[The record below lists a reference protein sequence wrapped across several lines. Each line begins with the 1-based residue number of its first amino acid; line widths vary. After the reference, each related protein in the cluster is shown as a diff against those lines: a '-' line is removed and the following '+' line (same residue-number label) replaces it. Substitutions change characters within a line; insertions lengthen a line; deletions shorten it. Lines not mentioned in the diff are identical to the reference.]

1 MPSLWFEDFQVGA
14 ERTTESRAVT
24 DAEIQAFAALSGD
37 YNPLHLDDEYAARG
51 PFGRRIAHG
60 LLGLVV
66 ASGLMNASGLT
77 AETLVAFLGL
87 DWAFRRPVFPGDA
100 VHVRMRV
107 AQTRPTRD
115 PGRGLVKL
123 DVAVLNEADE
133 VTQEGAFTIM
143 VRRRPGDSPG

>member
-133 VTQEGAFTIM
+133 VTQEGTFTIM

>member
-1 MPSLWFEDFQVGA
+1 MASLWFEDFEVGA
-14 ERTTESRAVT
+14 ERMTDVRAVT
-24 DAEIQAFAALSGD
+24 DAEIRAFAELSGD
-37 YNPLHLDDEYAARG
+37 YNPLHLDDDYAARG

-60 LLGLVV
+60 LLGLVL

-87 DWAFRRPVFPGDA
+87 EWGFRRPVFPGDA

-123 DVAVLNEADE
+123 DVAVLNQADE
-133 VTQEGAFTIM
+133 VTQEGTFTLM
-143 VRRRPGDSPG
+143 VRRRPGSTPP